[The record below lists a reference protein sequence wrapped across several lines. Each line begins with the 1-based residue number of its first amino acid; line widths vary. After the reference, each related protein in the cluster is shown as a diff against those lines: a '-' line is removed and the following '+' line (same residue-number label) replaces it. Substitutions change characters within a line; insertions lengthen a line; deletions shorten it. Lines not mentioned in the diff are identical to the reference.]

1 MDCWNVLQDTQIV
14 NVKYVPRL
22 DMYLE
27 RVEDTL
33 AFYVRYTRLAG
44 FDIRRNKI
52 RNNGRMQEVECKA
65 SGQYKGGPGPDRTG
79 GKTT

>member
-1 MDCWNVLQDTQIV
+1 
-14 NVKYVPRL
+14 
-22 DMYLE
+22 MYLE

-44 FDIRRNKI
+44 FDIKRNKI